1 MDGSEME
8 LNGARYL
15 LHFLGANGAV
25 PELGDVVII
34 GTQRNGFGNA
44 EADTNPVWKSVPC
57 SSVPLT
63 SVSQKNAPALAKIS
77 MRLPM
82 GR

>member
-1 MDGSEME
+1 ME

-44 EADTNPVWKSVPC
+44 EADTNPC
-57 SSVPLT
+57 LEISSLLIGTADFSIPE
-63 SVSQKNAPALAKIS
+63 NAPALAKIS